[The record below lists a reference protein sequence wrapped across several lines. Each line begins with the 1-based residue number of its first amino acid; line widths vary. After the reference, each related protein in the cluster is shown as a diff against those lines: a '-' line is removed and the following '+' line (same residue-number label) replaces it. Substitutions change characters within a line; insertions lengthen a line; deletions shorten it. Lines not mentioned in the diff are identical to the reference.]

1 MNNEV
6 REAWRTIYAILQLTG
21 YDRLYEEEVN
31 VMVNFIREHIN
42 ESKGDK

>member
-6 REAWRTIYAILQLTG
+6 IEAWRTIYAILQLTG
-21 YDRLYEEEVN
+21 YDRLYEEVN

-42 ESKGDK
+42 ESKGE

>member
-42 ESKGDK
+42 ESNGDK

>member
-6 REAWRTIYAILQLTG
+6 IEAWRTIYSILQLTG

-42 ESKGDK
+42 ESKGE